1 MSYYM
6 ILKWYP
12 SDPKHT
18 HYEITKEY
26 DDSNYRWGSPL
37 YEILEYFDTR
47 KEAYEYLKEYKKK
60 QV

>member
-1 MSYYM
+1 M

-12 SDPKHT
+12 SDPKRT
-18 HYEITKEY
+18 HYEIIEEY
-26 DDSNYRWGSPL
+26 ENSNFILGSPL

-47 KEAYEYLKEYKKK
+47 KEAKEYLKEYKKK